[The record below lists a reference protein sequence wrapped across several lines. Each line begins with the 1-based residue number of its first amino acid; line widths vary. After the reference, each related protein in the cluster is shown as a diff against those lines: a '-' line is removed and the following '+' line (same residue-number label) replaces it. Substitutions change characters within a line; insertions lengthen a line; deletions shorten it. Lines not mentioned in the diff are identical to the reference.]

1 MKKQIAFNWKKNTEI
16 RQRNLKLHRQAPPST
31 RLVPTIIIC
40 IDVFDQYM
48 YLWNLE
54 IVITLDEFDE
64 KKLAIYDFDNQITC
78 DNKKLNLEIDY
89 TW

>member
-1 MKKQIAFNWKKNTEI
+1 
-16 RQRNLKLHRQAPPST
+16 
-31 RLVPTIIIC
+31 
-40 IDVFDQYM
+40 M